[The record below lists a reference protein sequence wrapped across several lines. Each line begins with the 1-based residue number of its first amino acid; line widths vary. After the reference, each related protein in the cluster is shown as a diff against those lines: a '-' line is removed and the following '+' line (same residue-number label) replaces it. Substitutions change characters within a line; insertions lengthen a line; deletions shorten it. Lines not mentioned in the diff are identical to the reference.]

1 VENNKFDNRCGRR
14 VNMDC
19 DDELLITYGLGYV
32 FEKSKLLIISEI
44 EEKTVLKYEM
54 NIMEEISSINKLNEK
69 FKIKCALKSPR
80 DYVSNIEDA
89 LEEKLLKII
98 PMITSI
104 KTKNMDKQ
112 LHLMDEYAK
121 KDLSQLRL
129 RKQGYIQK
137 DSNLIKQYLDNCDE
151 NLEIGIK
158 EKKSSKYNKIILKII
173 LTASFGNEFGHFL
186 TNQGQAIRTGN
197 DEKLIE
203 EKLINNIKN
212 DFLVKKK
219 YNELDFLNL
228 ILFLEEWQKK
238 HFSWDR
244 NYTNLMLPI
253 DKKGDIYK
261 GTKSELKDSVI
272 SFIKEKRYLYFP
284 FGRYNEENIFITLDD
299 EIYMKQNNKEKDINL
314 YNKHTILEKKEKN
327 LYEIILRNYEEI
339 DLEYNKEIGYVLLHS
354 KDEVYISLVTY
365 DTKNEKIECI
375 NKYEKFNEKMI
386 EILEKHLI
394 I

>member
-1 VENNKFDNRCGRR
+1 
-14 VNMDC
+14 MAC

-89 LEEKLLKII
+89 LEEKLFKTI

-104 KTKNMDKQ
+104 KTKNMDKHV
-112 LHLMDEYAK
+112 HLMDEYAK
-121 KDLSQLRL
+121 VDLSQLRL
-129 RKQGYIQK
+129 RKEGYIQK
-137 DSNLIKQYLDNCDE
+137 DSNLIKQYLDNCAE

-158 EKKSSKYNKIILKII
+158 EKKHSKYNKILLKII
-173 LTASFGNEFGHFL
+173 LTTSFGSEFSDFL
-186 TNQGQAIRTGN
+186 TKQGQTVSRGN
-197 DEKLIE
+197 DKKIIE
-203 EKLINNIKN
+203 EQLKSNIKN
-212 DFLVKKK
+212 DFLIKKK
-219 YNELDFLNL
+219 YSELDFLNL

-238 HFSWDR
+238 HFSWDQ
-244 NYTNLMLPI
+244 NYTNLMLSI
-253 DKKGDIYK
+253 DRKGDIYK
-261 GTKSELKDSVI
+261 EEKSELKDSVI

-284 FGRYNEENIFITLDD
+284 FGRYNEENMFITLDD
-299 EIYMKQNNKEKDINL
+299 EMYMKRNNKEKDINL
-314 YNKHTILEKKEKN
+314 YNSHTILEKKEKN

-339 DLEYNKEIGYVLLHS
+339 DLEYNKEIGYLFLYC

-365 DTKNEKIECI
+365 DIKNEKIECI